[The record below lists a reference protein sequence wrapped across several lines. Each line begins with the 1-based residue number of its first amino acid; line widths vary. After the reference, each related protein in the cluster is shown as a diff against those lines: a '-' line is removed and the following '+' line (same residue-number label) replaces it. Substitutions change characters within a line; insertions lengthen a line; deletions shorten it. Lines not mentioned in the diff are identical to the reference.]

1 MFLSWR
7 IAFIRYVSFMQGF
20 SVVHYEK
27 ISNVPFAV
35 QGVLAAFEIVLTPVE
50 VKALE
55 DVGVS

>member
-1 MFLSWR
+1 
-7 IAFIRYVSFMQGF
+7 MQGF